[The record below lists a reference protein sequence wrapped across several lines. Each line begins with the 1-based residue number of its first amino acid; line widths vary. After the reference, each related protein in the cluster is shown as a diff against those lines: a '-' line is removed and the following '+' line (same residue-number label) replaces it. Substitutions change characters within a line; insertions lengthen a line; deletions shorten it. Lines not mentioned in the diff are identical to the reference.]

1 MTNSN
6 TTKTTGG
13 KKAAPE
19 RNSAATEKRK
29 TLPVNNIQPN
39 AQKASPEDTARRI
52 IAAAGLF
59 LQKGYSVIPCYAM
72 KDEARGKVLGKK
84 KGQPK
89 VPAVPEWKP
98 FTERAISLDAFRR
111 YFSGRKFPADAIAVI
126 GGPVSG
132 NLAVLDFDNH
142 NGAACVFDE
151 WKSYVEETEAG
162 KTLLARLYVE
172 QSQSG
177 GVHAMARLEKAPGD
191 LKEKVACTAD
201 GTGIIEARWS
211 GYTLCAPTPGYT
223 LRQNRPDECP
233 TLTPDEW
240 EILLAAAVRCDKRT
254 VKALP
259 GLLRRVEKEDRKGW
273 AKTPGDAYNARENA
287 LDEMRDMILENG
299 WAFAGD
305 GKLEDGTPCE
315 HYTRPGKDAG
325 PSASLLIPLDGLPIF
340 HVFTTNAPPLEPDD
354 DYSPFALYA
363 MLKHNGDFK
372 AAAAALHAKGY
383 GEKEAG
389 KKTPGIN
396 ELAAGFLAE
405 WDATRTVNG
414 GHCLKMY
421 RGAFYEF
428 RRDSGWRE
436 ISGGDLGGHIAEYL
450 WKRKVD
456 ATAKRQSDIKAALAA
471 RHLCLLP
478 SDTEPPVRISTGES
492 LDRAAVISVKNGVL
506 RIPDGA
512 KRAADLV
519 FEPLTEDIFTPYTL
533 PVCYDPKAKAPTFA
547 RYLRDVLPRAA
558 DRETV
563 RRMFGYALT
572 PDRRLQVFFILYG
585 PPHTGKSR
593 IIDTF
598 DALFG
603 ENLCSHVP
611 YEQLGEKFG
620 RAELTKALVNCAA
633 ELRFCGE
640 GEEFLKQA
648 VDGGRVHVEEKF
660 KEAYDAAAT
669 ALLVFA
675 SNDPPKFRDK
685 TGSIM
690 RRLRLLLFE
699 TVIKSERIDAA
710 LQSKIN
716 RELPGVLNFA
726 LDGLL
731 DIRELNAFPESKN
744 GKEFLE
750 ELRELEDP
758 IPEALE
764 ACIVEAP
771 GAFLESGELYNR
783 LALYLRQKKNMERL
797 SAVWLAAGVKRAL
810 GIKGSVPRRNGRRG
824 FPNIAL
830 KQTSFDGLLSGFAG

>member
-19 RNSAATEKRK
+19 RNSAATMENEKK
-29 TLPVNNIQPN
+29 TLPMNNIQQT
-39 AQKASPEDTARRI
+39 AQNASPEDTVRRI
-52 IAAAGLF
+52 LAAAEIF
-59 LQKGYSVIPCYAM
+59 LKNGYSVIPCYATED
-72 KDEARGKVLGKK
+72 KARGKVLGKK

-89 VPAVPEWKP
+89 VSAVPKWKP
-98 FTERAISLDAFRR
+98 FTERAISPDEFRR
-111 YFSGRKFPADAIAVI
+111 YFSGRRFPADAIAVI

-132 NLAVLDFDNH
+132 NLVVLDFDNH
-142 NGAACVFDE
+142 NGAACVFNE

-162 KTLLARLYVE
+162 KALFARLYVE

-177 GVHAMARLEKAPGD
+177 GVHVMARLEKAPGD
-191 LKEKVACTAD
+191 LKEKVACTTD
-201 GTGIIEARWS
+201 GTGVIEARWS

-223 LRQNRPDECP
+223 LRQKRPYECP
-233 TLTPDEW
+233 TITPDEW
-240 EILLAAAVRCDKRT
+240 EILFAAAVRCDKRT

-259 GLLRRVEKEDRKGW
+259 GLLRRVEKEDRKEW

-405 WDATRTVNG
+405 WDAARTVNG

-428 RRDSGWRE
+428 RRYSGWRE
-436 ISGGDLGGHIAEYL
+436 ISGADLGGHIAEYL

-478 SDTEPPVRISTGES
+478 SDTETPVRVSTGES
-492 LDRAAVISVKNGVL
+492 LDPRKYIPVKNGII
-506 RIPDGA
+506 RITDGA
-512 KRAADLV
+512 KALADLQL
-519 FEPLTEDIFTPYTL
+519 EPLTEDIFTPNAL
-533 PVCYDPKAKAPTFA
+533 AAAFNPAAKCPLFL
-547 RYLRDVLPRAA
+547 RYLKDVQPEKEEVESLQ
-558 DRETV
+558 
-563 RRMFGYALT
+563 MMGGYMLT
-572 PDRRLQVFFILYG
+572 PDRALNTFFLLKG
-585 PPHTGKSR
+585 ESNSGKSVFIEAMQGVLGPRNFSTLSYLQLIGKFETVRLVGPLANFASEMEMDFETAKRGGTPEEALKR
-593 IIDTF
+593 ITG
-598 DALFG
+598 G
-603 ENLCSHVP
+603 EVITVQLKYGQTYEAVP
-611 YEQLGEKFG
+611 
-620 RAELTKALVNCAA
+620 
-633 ELRFCGE
+633 
-640 GEEFLKQA
+640 
-648 VDGGRVHVEEKF
+648 
-660 KEAYDAAAT
+660 T

-675 SNDPPKFRDK
+675 TNNLPYIKDK
-685 TGSIM
+685 TNAVYE
-690 RRLRLLLFE
+690 RLRIISFDQ
-699 TVIKSERIDAA
+699 VISENKRDPQ
-710 LQSKIN
+710 LKVKVKEERS
-716 RELPGVLNFA
+716 GVLNWM
-726 LDGLL
+726 LSGLL
-731 DIRELNAFPESKN
+731 KIRGKNSFPKTKK
-744 GKEFLE
+744 GKDLSS
-750 ELRELEDP
+750 ELREENNPLLDAVASLLTPAPQPAAVNASEVYHRIQHQVEDDGH
-758 IPEALE
+758 LK
-764 ACIVEAP
+764 P
-771 GAFLESGELYNR
+771 GTAKIWREIQ
-783 LALYLRQKKNMERL
+783 RQYPKATKGRERGRGPTL
-797 SAVWLAAGVKRAL
+797 IYGVKMRE
-810 GIKGSVPRRNGRRG
+810 
-824 FPNIAL
+824 
-830 KQTSFDGLLSGFAG
+830 

>member
-6 TTKTTGG
+6 TTKITGG

-19 RNSAATEKRK
+19 RNSAATEKEK
-29 TLPVNNIQPN
+29 PLVMNNITPSV
-39 AQKASPEDTARRI
+39 QKSSPEETARRI
-52 IAAAGLF
+52 MAAASLF
-59 LQKGYSVIPCYAM
+59 LKKGYSVVPCYAG
-72 KDEARGKVLGKK
+72 KDEERGKVLGKK
-84 KGQPK
+84 KEQPK

-98 FTERAISLDAFRR
+98 FTKQAISLDEFCRC
-111 YFSGRKFPADAIAVI
+111 FSGRKFPADAIAVI
-126 GGPVSG
+126 GGAVSG
-132 NLAVLDFDNH
+132 NLVVLDFDNH

-151 WKSYVEETEAG
+151 WKGYVKKTEAG
-162 KTLLARLYVE
+162 KALFARLYIE

-177 GVHAMARLEKAPGD
+177 GVHVMTRLEKAPGD
-191 LKEKVACTAD
+191 LKEKVACTAN

-223 LRQNRPDECP
+223 RIQGRPDECP
-233 TLTPDEW
+233 TITPDEW
-240 EILLAAAVRCDKRT
+240 DLLLTAAIRCDKRPL
-254 VKALP
+254 KGLG

-287 LDEMRDMILENG
+287 LDEMREMLLESG
-299 WAFAGD
+299 WTPAGD

-315 HYTRPGKDAG
+315 HYTRPGKDEG
-325 PSASLLIPLDGLPIF
+325 PSASLIIPLDGLPVF
-340 HVFTTNAPPLEPDD
+340 HVFTSNAPPLDPED

-363 MLKHNGDFK
+363 MLKHSGDFK
-372 AAAAALHAKGY
+372 AAAAALHAEGY

-389 KKTPGIN
+389 KKTAGIN

-405 WDATRTVNG
+405 WDAARTVNG

-471 RHLCLLP
+471 PHLCLIP
-478 SDTEPPVRISTGES
+478 STTEAPFRFSTRET

-512 KRAADLV
+512 KRAADLK

-547 RYLRDVLPRAA
+547 RYLREVLPDSEDQAA
-558 DRETV
+558 I

-585 PPHTGKSR
+585 APATGKSSA
-593 IIDTF
+593 ILPLA
-598 DALFG
+598 ALLG
-603 ENLCSHVP
+603 KDLYSTRP
-611 YEQLGEKFG
+611 YEQLGDKFAAADLAG
-620 RAELTKALVNCAA
+620 KLLNWSGEIHFNDLGLSEERIKQITGGEPLT
-633 ELRFCGE
+633 
-640 GEEFLKQA
+640 
-648 VDGGRVHVEEKF
+648 VERKYMP
-660 KEAYDAAAT
+660 AYTAPAT

-675 SNDPPKFRDK
+675 SNELPQLRDK
-685 TGSIM
+685 TGSIL
-690 RRLRLLLFE
+690 RRLRMILFE
-699 TVIKSERIDAA
+699 TVIPEEKRDAG
-710 LQSKIN
+710 LQDKIY

-726 LDGLL
+726 LEGLV
-731 DIRELNAFPESKN
+731 ELRRLNMFPESKN
-744 GKEFLE
+744 GRALNE
-750 ELRELEDP
+750 ETRQLNDP
-758 IPEALE
+758 FPEALE
-764 ACIVEAP
+764 VCTEKAP
-771 GAFLESGELYNR
+771 GAFILAKDLYGALRAHFFNTGNKR
-783 LALYLRQKKNMERL
+783 YAEMTDAKLAREVIRVLGIEKRAREGGKGRWGYK
-797 SAVWLAAGVKRAL
+797 GVK
-810 GIKGSVPRRNGRRG
+810 
-824 FPNIAL
+824 L
-830 KQTSFDGLLSGFAG
+830 KE